1 MTYCELK
8 DLSEIKG
15 VTLRSLADE
24 VNMTRTGFRSS
35 IENQTLPISK
45 VEALCKKIGISP
57 NDFFSWKSNTAPQQ
71 IQTSQSERSCLVNRL
86 IGCLNLA
93 IIIKFCRCD
102 YIGFLACH
110 RPSPYRQV
118 IFVGIWVR
126 LGFDRTTA

>member
-45 VEALCKKIGISP
+45 VEALCKK
-57 NDFFSWKSNTAPQQ
+57 
-71 IQTSQSERSCLVNRL
+71 
-86 IGCLNLA
+86 
-93 IIIKFCRCD
+93 
-102 YIGFLACH
+102 
-110 RPSPYRQV
+110 
-118 IFVGIWVR
+118 
-126 LGFDRTTA
+126 